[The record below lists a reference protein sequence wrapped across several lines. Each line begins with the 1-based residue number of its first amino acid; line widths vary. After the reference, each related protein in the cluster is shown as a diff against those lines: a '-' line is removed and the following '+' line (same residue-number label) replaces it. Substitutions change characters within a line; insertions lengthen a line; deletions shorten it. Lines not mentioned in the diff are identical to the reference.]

1 MRLKSLTLKGFKS
14 FPDRTRLDFGP
25 GVSVVVGPNG
35 SGKSNVT
42 DAVLWAMGEQSPLA
56 VRGQSM
62 QDVIFGGGRGVQAR
76 SAAEVEIVLDN
87 SDGTVDLPLSEI
99 SIVRRLDRAGEGGYR
114 LNGARCRLTDVIEVL
129 SDTGLGKEQHSVISQ
144 GRVEAIVT
152 SKARDRRLL
161 IEEAAGLGKHRKR
174 RRRAQLKLERT
185 QENLDRALD
194 VEREARTRL
203 RPLKRQAEAAELHE
217 RLERQIL
224 QARWE
229 LARDAAAG
237 CRVELVEAESL
248 VAAARA
254 SRSEIESKLEQ
265 TIERRGLAER
275 ALSERAARHD
285 VLSKRVYEGRS
296 AHERLGLRS
305 EQVEAS
311 MQTVTR
317 RIARLQQELSELEGA
332 GQPGEEG
339 VEAPGAERI
348 AELEAE
354 LAEIELRR
362 EQEVGVELAEL
373 ERSLELQHAEEQEVV
388 ALLTAAKTARE
399 QADAEATS
407 ARERMLESERAVEA
421 ARREAARIGSE
432 LAAANQFLR
441 GHAGAWGAA
450 RESGAK
456 ALSEELRVGD
466 GYELAL
472 AAALGGRLDAAIVDD
487 VAGAE
492 SLLDGAG
499 PDGGSALLAVA
510 QGDSSARA
518 PSAADGTSMPPGAQR
533 LLDLVSG
540 PAEVVALAARLLADA
555 WVVERLEQVPSDF
568 AGIAVTRAGRV
579 WFAAWGEVR
588 QLSEGGTERVL
599 ARSNE
604 RDRLIVATERSVQG
618 EQAAKHACDAALAET
633 QSLEEARGAAE
644 RALRECERR
653 QTEAA
658 EAVRRTEW
666 LIEQRRAAPAEGPLA
681 VRKAEL
687 EGQLA
692 SERAQAERLAREAE
706 QRRARIERLRAQLVA
721 DRELM
726 PSAERLAAAV
736 RTAAEAVQARF
747 AALEQELA
755 ADRLAG
761 EQMASELRACA
772 AQEAEFQAALRAA
785 GETVTGAEV
794 AAQRLRD
801 QAGEAELELKTV
813 AERLGLPA
821 ADATQRQAAEGAPP
835 PNEVEQPE
843 AEGQAAAAADHPA
856 AETEPATRLDE
867 EEIGSLRSRVERL
880 SRRREQ
886 LGPVNPLAQE
896 EYSEAVAHV
905 EEMEGRRADLETALR
920 ELRGVIRDTDRQIQ
934 ETFEETFQAA
944 ARNFEELVGDVF
956 PGGSGRLRLVAEE
969 QPPRPVLGGQSL
981 TAAAKSGE
989 TQLVGGASADDDGDA
1004 AAEAAAEAEAEAEQQ
1019 LEEDSSEI
1027 GQLGVE
1033 IEITPA
1039 GKSSKRL
1046 SLLSGGEKSMTA
1058 LAFLFAVFLARPCPF
1073 YILDEVEAALDDLN
1087 LDRFLALLRRY
1098 ADRAQFIVITHQKRT
1113 MEAADYLFGV
1123 SMGGDGVSKVLSR
1136 RLPSEQAQTPEVA
1149 EVA

>member
-229 LARDAAAG
+229 LASDAAAG

-254 SRSEIESKLEQ
+254 SRGEIEAKLEQ

-311 MQTVTR
+311 MQTVAR
-317 RIARLQQELSELEGA
+317 RIARVQQELSELEGA
-332 GQPGEEG
+332 GQPLDDD
-339 VEAPGAERI
+339 VEAPGVERV
-348 AELEAE
+348 AVLEAE
-354 LAEIELRR
+354 LAEIERRR
-362 EQEVGVELAEL
+362 EQELGVEVAEL
-373 ERSLELQHAEEQEVV
+373 ERALEQQRAEQQDVTARVE
-388 ALLTAAKTARE
+388 AAKAARE
-399 QADAEATS
+399 QADVAAAS

-450 RESGAK
+450 REGGPK

-472 AAALGGRLDAAIVDD
+472 AAALGGRLDAAMVDD

-499 PDGGSALLAVA
+499 PDGGSALLQVA
-510 QGDSSARA
+510 QGDASERT

-540 PAEVVALAARLLADA
+540 PAEVVALATRLLADA

-599 ARSNE
+599 ARRNE
-604 RDRLIVATERSVQG
+604 RDRLIFATEQAVQG
-618 EQAAKHACDAALAET
+618 EQAAKHVCDAALAET
-633 QSLEEARGAAE
+633 QSLEEARGRAE

-706 QRRARIERLRAQLVA
+706 QRRARIERLRAQLVG
-721 DRELM
+721 DRELV
-726 PSAERLAAAV
+726 PRAERLNAAV
-736 RTAAEAVQARF
+736 RAAAEAVQARY

-761 EQMASELRACA
+761 EKMASELRACA

-785 GETVTGAEV
+785 GETVTAAEV

-813 AERLGLPA
+813 AERLELPEPA
-821 ADATQRQAAEGAPP
+821 ADA
-835 PNEVEQPE
+835 
-843 AEGQAAAAADHPA
+843 
-856 AETEPATRLDE
+856 EPATRLDD
-867 EEIGSLRSRVERL
+867 EEIASLRSRVERL

-886 LGPVNPLAQE
+886 LGPVNPLAQQ
-896 EYSEAVAHV
+896 EYAEAVAHV

-934 ETFEETFQAA
+934 ETFAETFEAA

-969 QPPRPVLGGQSL
+969 APPRPVLGGQSL
-981 TAAAKSGE
+981 TAGAKPGE
-989 TQLVGGASADDDGDA
+989 TQLVGGASADGDSDA
-1004 AAEAAAEAEAEAEQQ
+1004 AAEAAAEAEAEREQQ
-1019 LEEDSSEI
+1019 LEEDNSEI

-1136 RLPSEQAQTPEVA
+1136 RLPSEQAQAPEVA